1 MIYVYSNERHQFNFL
16 SYKFYDSSTR
26 IIANSNSYD
35 HLYDLLPTLC
45 LYATTDDLPLVE
57 GSTTCDERLYHPP
70 STSSTHSELAP
81 MLAGETSFPIH
92 RSRTI
97 TVLYTFN
104 TRQEALTFCL
114 NYPEYL
120 L

>member
-1 MIYVYSNERHQFNFL
+1 MIYVYSEEYPQLNFL

-26 IIANSNSYD
+26 IMANSSSYD
-35 HLYDLLPTLC
+35 HLYDLLPVLC
-45 LYATTDDLPLVE
+45 LYSTTDDLPLVE

-70 STSSTHSELAP
+70 STSSTHSELALI
-81 MLAGETSFPIH
+81 LAGETSFPIR
-92 RSRTI
+92 RSGTI

-114 NYPEYL
+114 DYPEYL